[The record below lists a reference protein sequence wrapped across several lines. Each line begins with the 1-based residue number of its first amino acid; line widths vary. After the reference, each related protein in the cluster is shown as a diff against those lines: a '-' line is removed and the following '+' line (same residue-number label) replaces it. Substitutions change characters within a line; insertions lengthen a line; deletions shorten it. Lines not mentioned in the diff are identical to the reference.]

1 MTNPYAAG
9 GGGTHLE
16 ARVVASCL
24 AAVLSE
30 TPLRGLPG
38 EFAMEVLT
46 QRAAFGDPLDDIVL
60 RGMRDDG
67 RVTQLHLQ
75 IKNKLSFG
83 EGDKEWA
90 DTLGRAWETFAKQG
104 FDATLQRIGVGIGT
118 YHARADQHYQ
128 SLLNWASHSAD
139 ADHFFERIAK
149 GDYSHEAKQTF
160 VEVIT
165 KAVAA
170 HIGKEPAKDDLWR
183 FLKAFVI
190 VHFDFQSEESSRDA
204 AVVIDRLKTVLAPE
218 HRDQAKRIW
227 DHLVTK
233 AGELIPV
240 GGGATRLTLVES
252 LEAAEFKIG
261 AAPSYWRDIHA
272 IRRESERALSDI
284 KSTIHGLRLHRA
296 EAYAATREALTD
308 SRFIQITGEPG
319 SGKSALLKEIAEEC
333 ARNGP
338 IFVLKDTRIHPKGW
352 AAHAHVLGVS
362 DDAAA
367 LLGEFACAGE
377 PILFVN
383 GIDKIVDPAIQLT
396 LNDALK
402 AIAHNQTLA
411 AWRVLVTVREQ
422 NLKHIETWLDTDALK
437 KLSLRSVG
445 VKTLDDDELAI
456 VASAFPRLRPLL
468 IQVGG
473 TDVILRRPFFL
484 EAILNLAGRDA
495 TTQLPATEVELL
507 RLWWELGASDRAD
520 FSSAQHRRNTLLE
533 LADRLARIPNM
544 PISIRDI
551 APEPLEELKSS
562 GVLRDKELGHSV
574 VFTHD
579 IYEEWALCQALIG
592 KHSGIITFLKE
603 CGEPD
608 LLVRP
613 MQLLGAYALE
623 TGASADEWKT
633 LYDRT
638 GDAALRL
645 VWQRAV
651 LTSCLQ
657 STRTTQLLSNI
668 SDYLLENDGE
678 RLKKL
683 LLAISTIEVIPNPLF
698 LNEKLVPGIE
708 PEERARFAH
717 LTAVPKPM
725 TWVRFLNWLMPLM
738 ATLPPAMFP
747 SILPVFATWQN
758 AFSGQKVRHCREIG
772 RLSYG
777 WLKEVEE
784 ATHPKSFSDYRQPF
798 GGALG
803 GRDVEKQIRS
813 LFLSSTG
820 DVPQLVSEYLKAKL
834 EGELIHVFRD
844 EILKNCATL
853 IKHTPADLVDFV
865 LGAFL
870 HHPKDSKDDP
880 FGGHS
885 LSIMRE
891 LGLEDH
897 FQFYPAS
904 PIQLPFLVPTFLRA

>member
-38 EFAMEVLT
+38 KFAMEVLT
-46 QRAAFGDPLDDIVL
+46 QRAAFGDPLDDIVV

-128 SLLNWASHSAD
+128 SVLNWVSHSAD

-218 HRDQAKRIW
+218 HGDQAKRIW

-240 GGGATRLTLVES
+240 GGGATRLTLLEA

-284 KSTIHGLRLHRA
+284 KSTIHGLRLRRG

-362 DDAAA
+362 DDVAA

-377 PILFVN
+377 PILFVD

-468 IQVGG
+468 IQAGG

-507 RLWWELGASDRAD
+507 RLWWEFGASDRAD
-520 FSSAQHRRNTLLE
+520 FSSAQHRRNALLE
-533 LADRLARIPNM
+533 LADRLARIPNT

-579 IYEEWALCQALIG
+579 IYEEWALCQSLIG
-592 KHSGIITFLKE
+592 RHSGIIAFLKE
-603 CGEPD
+603 CGEPA

-623 TGASADEWKT
+623 TGASADEWKA

-638 GDAALRL
+638 GDAALRP

-738 ATLPPAMFP
+738 ATIPPVMIP

-777 WLKEVEE
+777 WLKEVED

-798 GGALG
+798 GGALSG
-803 GRDVEKQIRS
+803 WDVEKKIRS

-834 EGELIHVFRD
+834 NGELIHVFRD
-844 EILKNCATL
+844 EILKNSAAL
-853 IKHTPADLVDFV
+853 I
-865 LGAFL
+865 
-870 HHPKDSKDDP
+870 
-880 FGGHS
+880 
-885 LSIMRE
+885 
-891 LGLEDH
+891 
-897 FQFYPAS
+897 
-904 PIQLPFLVPTFLRA
+904 RAVSV

>member
-1 MTNPYAAG
+1 M
-9 GGGTHLE
+9 H
-16 ARVVASCL
+16 ASSAL
-24 AAVLSE
+24 KLPK
-30 TPLRGLPG
+30 TP
-38 EFAMEVLT
+38 
-46 QRAAFGDPLDDIVL
+46 
-60 RGMRDDG
+60 
-67 RVTQLHLQ
+67 
-75 IKNKLSFG
+75 
-83 EGDKEWA
+83 
-90 DTLGRAWETFAKQG
+90 
-104 FDATLQRIGVGIGT
+104 
-118 YHARADQHYQ
+118 
-128 SLLNWASHSAD
+128 
-139 ADHFFERIAK
+139 
-149 GDYSHEAKQTF
+149 
-160 VEVIT
+160 
-165 KAVAA
+165 
-170 HIGKEPAKDDLWR
+170 
-183 FLKAFVI
+183 
-190 VHFDFQSEESSRDA
+190 
-204 AVVIDRLKTVLAPE
+204 
-218 HRDQAKRIW
+218 
-227 DHLVTK
+227 
-233 AGELIPV
+233 
-240 GGGATRLTLVES
+240 TRLPED
-252 LEAAEFKIG
+252 
-261 AAPSYWRDIHA
+261 P
-272 IRRESERALSDI
+272 DI
-284 KSTIHGLRLHRA
+284 KSTIHGLRLHRG

-362 DDAAA
+362 DDVAA

-377 PILFVN
+377 PILFVD

-468 IQVGG
+468 IQAGG

-507 RLWWELGASDRAD
+507 RLWWEFGASDRAD
-520 FSSAQHRRNTLLE
+520 FSSAQHRRNALLE
-533 LADRLARIPNM
+533 LADRLARIPNT

-579 IYEEWALCQALIG
+579 IYEEWELCQSLIG
-592 KHSGIITFLKE
+592 RHSGIIAFLKE
-603 CGEPD
+603 CGEPA

-623 TGASADEWKT
+623 TGASADEWKA

-638 GDAALRL
+638 GDAALRP

-725 TWVRFLNWLMPLM
+725 MWVRFLNWLMPLM
-738 ATLPPAMFP
+738 ATIPPVMIP

-777 WLKEVEE
+777 WLKEVED

-798 GGALG
+798 GGALSG
-803 GRDVEKQIRS
+803 GDVEKKIRS

-834 EGELIHVFRD
+834 NGELIHVFRD
-844 EILKNCATL
+844 EILKNSAAL
-853 IKHTPADLVDFV
+853 IKHLPADLVDFI
-865 LGAFL
+865 LAAFL
-870 HHPKDSKDDP
+870 HHPKDSKDDG
-880 FGGHS
+880 FGSHS

-904 PIQLPFLVPTFLRA
+904 PVQPPFLGLLRLHEAEGLRLIRSLCNHAISVWRWALENDRHSEPVTPIPIDLEFPWGSQKFWGDGQVYLWFRGTWGNEACRSGLMALEQWALEQIEGGC